1 MPVTKKPSEQRRAK
15 TRVHVKTV
23 TSSKRRA
30 RRAVTANARM
40 PVKTQ
45 SLGSKV
51 RIEKKTTRI
60 DVRAKARQKEYLIYA
75 ASLLDM
81 DLTSFVLTSAVKE
94 AEKVISEN
102 VEFSLKKEQW
112 DAFCDAL
119 DQPPRTI
126 PKLRKLFKKK
136 SIFKE

>member
-1 MPVTKKPSEQRRAK
+1 MSPIKKASKAGK
-15 TRVHVKTV
+15 ALVKTT
-23 TSSKRRA
+23 TSRGKNA
-30 RRAVTANARM
+30 RCAVTGHGRTYHRTRIA
-40 PVKTQ
+40 K
-45 SLGSKV
+45 LGIHS
-51 RIEKKTTRI
+51 EKKTTRI
-60 DVRAKARQKEYLIYA
+60 DVRAKIRQKEYLIYA

-81 DLTSFVLTSAVKE
+81 DLTSFVLSSAVKE

-102 VEFSLKKEQW
+102 IEFLLEKEQW

-126 PKLRKLFKKK
+126 PKLRKLFAKK